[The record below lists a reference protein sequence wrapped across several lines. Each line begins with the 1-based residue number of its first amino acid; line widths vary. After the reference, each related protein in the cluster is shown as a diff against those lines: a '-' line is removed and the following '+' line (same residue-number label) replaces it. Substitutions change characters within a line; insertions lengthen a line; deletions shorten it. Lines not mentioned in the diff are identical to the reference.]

1 MSIVPGERTAERLV
15 QHFRGG
21 GRRGGH
27 DNDGLVLNDAMA
39 VNHEFACNDELDV
52 LPRSAIQ

>member
-15 QHFRGG
+15 QHFRSS
-21 GRRGGH
+21 H
-27 DNDGLVLNDAMA
+27 DNDGLVWNDAMA

-52 LPRSAIQ
+52 LPRGASQ